1 MSPKVP
7 GLYIHIPFCI
17 SKCGYCDF
25 YSVTST
31 SKIPDF
37 LEALSKEM
45 EMYRDR
51 FEAFD
56 TVYLGGGT
64 PSALRPEQLETILVR
79 LRENFTLLP
88 NSEITLETN
97 PADLDRNYLESIRH
111 IGINRLNV
119 GVQSFD
125 MEILD
130 FLGRRHSHK
139 HAFSAI
145 ECSRKAGF
153 TNIGFDLIYGV
164 PGQAMGSWLE
174 TLRQALTFEPEH
186 LSCYQLSVEPRTPLG
201 ARVQRGDVVLPD
213 ENLQHEFFM
222 KTAETLEEAGYVHYE
237 VSNFAREGRFAS
249 CHNQKYWDHTPYF
262 GLGPSAH
269 SFLGHQRW
277 WNHRSVERYVR
288 ALGAG
293 TPPVEGTE
301 ILTMDQLRLEA
312 LYLGLR
318 TRKGIHLQDYA
329 TRYACDLLAAKGEIL
344 TRLREAGFI
353 NVKDGYLQPTRTGL
367 LMADS
372 LALI

>member
-1 MSPKVP
+1 MNPKVP

-25 YSVTST
+25 YSVTPALQ
-31 SKIPDF
+31 IPDF
-37 LEALSKEM
+37 LEALFKEM

-64 PSALRPEQLETILVR
+64 PSVLRPEQLETILAR

-88 NSEITLETN
+88 DSEITFETN
-97 PADLDRNYLESIRH
+97 PADLDQDYLESIRD
-111 IGINRLNV
+111 IGINRLNI

-125 MEILD
+125 QEILR
-130 FLGRRHSHK
+130 FLGRRHSRNQ
-139 HAFSAI
+139 AFSAI
-145 ECSRKAGF
+145 KWSREVGF
-153 TNIGFDLIYGV
+153 TNLGLDLIYGV
-164 PGQAMGSWLE
+164 PGQAISSWLE
-174 TLRQALTFEPEH
+174 TLRHALTFKPEH
-186 LSCYQLSVEPRTPLG
+186 LSCYQLTVEPQTPLG
-201 ARVQRGDVVLPD
+201 ARYKKGDIVLPD
-213 ENLQHEFFM
+213 ENLQHEFFV
-222 KTAETLEEAGYVHYE
+222 KTAETLKEAGYVHYE

-249 CHNQKYWDHTPYF
+249 RHNQKYWDHTPYL

-277 WNHRSVERYVR
+277 WNHRSLERYV
-288 ALGAG
+288 AAFQSG
-293 TPPVEGTE
+293 TSPVEGTE
-301 ILTMDQLRLEA
+301 ILTIDQLRLEA

-318 TRKGIHLQDYA
+318 TKKGIHLQDYA
-329 TRYACDLLAAKGEIL
+329 TRYACDLLASKSDML
-344 TRLREAGFI
+344 TKLREEGFLSVE
-353 NVKDGYLQPTRTGL
+353 NGYLQPTRAGL

>member
-17 SKCGYCDF
+17 SKCDYCDF
-25 YSVTST
+25 YSVTSA

-37 LEALSKEM
+37 LEALSQEM
-45 EMYRDR
+45 GMYRDR

-64 PSALRPEQLETILVR
+64 PSVLSPKQLSTVLDRIGK
-79 LRENFTLLP
+79 NFKLLP
-88 NSEITLETN
+88 DSEITLETN
-97 PADLDRNYLESIRH
+97 PADLDRNYLELIRD
-111 IGINRLNV
+111 IGIKRLNI

-125 MEILD
+125 QEVLN
-130 FLGRRHSHK
+130 FLGRRHSRNQ
-139 HAFSAI
+139 AFSAI

-153 TNIGFDLIYGV
+153 TNLGFDLIYGV
-164 PGQAMGSWLE
+164 PGQVMGSWLE
-174 TLRQALTFEPEH
+174 TLRRALTFKPEH
-186 LSCYQLSVEPRTPLG
+186 LSCYQLTVEPRTPLG
-201 ARVQRGDVVLPD
+201 ARVQRGDVVLLD
-213 ENLQHEFFM
+213 EDFQHDFFM

-237 VSNFAREGRFAS
+237 VSNFAREVRFAS

-293 TPPVEGTE
+293 TPPVEGRE
-301 ILTMDQLRLEA
+301 MLTIDQLRLEA

-318 TRKGIHLQDYA
+318 TRKGVHLQDYA
-329 TRYACDLLAAKGEIL
+329 IRYACHLLATKGDML
-344 TRLREAGFI
+344 TKLREEGFLSI
-353 NVKDGYLQPTRTGL
+353 EDGYLHPTRTGL